1 VVQSGSCS
9 STTTSAVSI
18 TVSPTTVSGSISGS
32 TTVCSGSN
40 TGSLTL
46 SGHTGNVIRWESS
59 TDGTTW
65 SSITNTTTSQSYS
78 NLTTTT
84 QYRAVVQSGSCSS
97 ATTSAVSITVS
108 PITVTGSISGGA
120 TVCSGSNSGTLT
132 LSGHTGDVLKWETS
146 TNNGSTWS
154 DVSNTTTSQ
163 TYTNLTTTTQYRAV
177 VQSGS
182 CTSATTSAVTITVY
196 DVLLSGSISGNQTMC
211 SGVVPDSIVNT
222 VLPSGGNGVYS
233 YQWQSSSNNSTWV
246 NISGQTSKDYYTG
259 ALGSSTYY
267 RRAVN
272 SGDCPTAYTASSFIK
287 INTCNGPG
295 GVTNDIIFWLKSDEG
310 VIGSNPITMWQD
322 QSGNE
327 KHAVK
332 SLGNPLKTST
342 VTNYH
347 PTILFDG
354 NSGFDTDSIIIE
366 QIFIVFKPDTSLSNS
381 SNFQILGRKNHGN
394 INNARVLGFGN
405 KNIISSNDS
414 HSFAS
419 EDRIRINGKFNTS
432 LSNTGFNLISIDSE
446 NKGKVKDVYKLGQ
459 KSVGT
464 SYDNLKGEISE
475 IICYSSK
482 KTGADLNKIETYL
495 SVKYGITL
503 SNNNGGTNG
512 NYYNSNGDLIWDASD
527 NNSYHYDVVG
537 IGKDN
542 VNRLNQKQTKTKDNK
557 LVVFVDNLSSS
568 NEGNTGTITNNRSF
582 VMIGH
587 NNASLKSTV
596 ASDLEKPSE
605 IKKRLDREW
614 KITNTNFDDNFNLE
628 IEWDSSGTFDLSD
641 VRLLVDDDGDFTNA
655 DVYGPADG
663 LTFRL
668 GSIIVE
674 DVNSSFIPKGST
686 KYITIGSVDSL
697 TVLPVD
703 LLYFKGEQNGT
714 NVDLK
719 WETGS
724 EINSDYFEVL
734 HSTNGFDFKKIGR
747 LNAAGNSTRCKKYE
761 LIHYNAEQGVNYYKL
776 KQYDFGG
783 RYEEYEKIMV
793 LFDYVVDNYE
803 FLVYPNPNN
812 DNGVVYLKSDYTGEV
827 NIHIFDM
834 KGRVVRK
841 ELINIKQNNVE
852 TIKDLNLPTGIYP
865 FVISSPNNSFLSK
878 TFKLIIN

>member
-1 VVQSGSCS
+1 MVQSGVCS
-9 STTTSAVSI
+9 QLTTSSVTITISPI
-18 TVSPTTVSGSISGS
+18 TVAGSISGS

-40 TGSLTL
+40 SGSLTL
-46 SGHTGNVIRWESS
+46 SGHTGSVLRWESS

-65 SSITNTTTSQSYS
+65 NSITNTTTTQSYT

-108 PITVTGSISGGA
+108 PITVAGSISGST
-120 TVCSGSNSGTLT
+120 TVCSGSNSGSLT
-132 LSGHTGDVLKWETS
+132 LSGHTGNVLRWESS
-146 TNNGSTWS
+146 TDGTTWNS
-154 DVSNTTTSQ
+154 ITNTTTTQS
-163 TYTNLTTTTQYRAV
+163 YTNLTTTTQYRAV
-177 VQSGS
+177 VQSGVCS
-182 CTSATTSAVTITVY
+182 ELNTLSATVTVY
-196 DVLLSGSISGNQTMC
+196 SDLTAGSISGNQTMC
-211 SGVVPDSIVNT
+211 SGVSPDSIINIT
-222 VLPSGGNGVYS
+222 LPTGGNGIYS
-233 YQWQSSSNNSTWV
+233 YQWQSSTDNSSWS
-246 NISGQTSKDYYTG
+246 NISGQTLKDYFSGIVGTN
-259 ALGSSTYY
+259 TYY
-267 RRAVN
+267 RRSVN
-272 SGDCPTAYTASSFIK
+272 SGTCPTKYTSSSLIK
-287 INTCNGPG
+287 VNNCSGPG
-295 GVTNDIIFWLKSDEG
+295 GVVSDVTLWLKADEG
-310 VIGSNPITMWQD
+310 TIGDPITTWED

-327 KHAVK
+327 KHAIR
-332 SLGNPLKTST
+332 SLGNPVKESVSLNYNPT
-342 VTNYH
+342 VN
-347 PTILFDG
+347 FDG
-354 NSGFDTDSIIIE
+354 NSGFDTDSVLIE
-366 QIFIVFKPDTSLSNS
+366 QMFIVLKPSLTSTSN
-381 SNFQILGRKNHGN
+381 NFQILGRKNHSSN
-394 INNARVLGFGN
+394 TKARVFGFGN
-405 KNIISSNDS
+405 RTVISSNDS
-414 HSFAS
+414 SSFS
-419 EDRIRINGKFNTS
+419 SVDRIRVNGKSNVS
-432 LSNTGFNLISIDSE
+432 LSNTNIISVDAE
-446 NKGKVKDVYKLGQ
+446 NKGGVRDVYKLGQ
-459 KSVGT
+459 KSSGT
-464 SYDNLKGEISE
+464 SYDNLNGEIAE

-482 KTGADLNKIETYL
+482 KSGMELNKIESYL
-495 SVKYGITL
+495 AIKYGVTL
-503 SNNNGGTNG
+503 SNVNGGSNG
-512 NYYNSNGDLIWDASD
+512 NYYSSNGDTIWKSS
-527 NNSYHYDVVG
+527 SYHNDVIG

-542 VNRLNQKQTKTKDNK
+542 SQKLNQKQSRTNDGK
-557 LVVFVDNLSSS
+557 LSIFIDNLSST
-568 NEGNTGTITNNRSF
+568 NNGNLGTISNDRSYIM
-582 VMIGH
+582 VGH
-587 NNASLKSTV
+587 NNASLKSD
-596 ASDLEKPSE
+596 SIIDLESPSE
-605 IKKRLDREW
+605 IKHRLAREW

-628 IEWDSSGTFDLSD
+628 IEWDSTGTFDLSD

-674 DVNSSFIPKGST
+674 DINSSFIPKGST

-747 LNAAGNSTRCKKYE
+747 LNAAGNSTSCKKYE
-761 LIHYNAEQGVNYYKL
+761 LTHYNAEQGINYYKL

-783 RYEEYEKIMV
+783 RYEEYETIMV
-793 LFDYVVDNYE
+793 LFDYITEDYE